1 MNLKLGKKYFS
12 IIFILA
18 MFMGAFH
25 HHNDLK
31 QHNDCQICTVQTNI
45 ANGDLPTD
53 VMYLTK
59 LEIVRESVTTKFAS
73 IHTNKLQNHL
83 NARAPPKIS

>member
-73 IHTNKLQNHL
+73 IHTNKLQNQL